1 MPDAH
6 GKLTGIGLIPSGIQP
21 IQNGVTA
28 ALFPAKCGHGMAI
41 SDRASE
47 SAGAAIHDPIAW
59 RAMNGVAMRGE
70 GFGHHGRRL
79 WSK

>member
-1 MPDAH
+1 MANAH
-6 GKLTGIGLIPSGIQP
+6 GKLPGIGLVAPRLKP
-21 IQNGVTA
+21 IQNVVTA

-79 WSK
+79 WPK